1 MVPITRA
8 NPLGRT
14 SKQVRI
20 SRYVYIMQVR
30 TEARKVHDLFFDI
43 LKIAFPDTD
52 FREARNAL
60 SFSGPSSTSVSAL
73 SAKQAALGLSKR
85 NKSINNVEP
94 DNSTTHK
101 PMQRGSIPKSEDIRS
116 VRVPQKETRVGSGS
130 GSGSGSSREQY
141 RQDDSP
147 LHPGELVICKKKRK
161 DRDKSAVRS
170 RTGSSGPVSP
180 PSMGRNITSPVL
192 NSIPKDARLNT
203 SPVLNSIPKD
213 ARLSQQNRH
222 QQGWVNQPQP
232 PNGGVGSVGWAN
244 PVKRLRTDAG
254 KRRPSHL

>member
-1 MVPITRA
+1 
-8 NPLGRT
+8 
-14 SKQVRI
+14 
-20 SRYVYIMQVR
+20 
-30 TEARKVHDLFFDI
+30 
-43 LKIAFPDTD
+43 
-52 FREARNAL
+52 
-60 SFSGPSSTSVSAL
+60 
-73 SAKQAALGLSKR
+73 
-85 NKSINNVEP
+85 
-94 DNSTTHK
+94 
-101 PMQRGSIPKSEDIRS
+101 
-116 VRVPQKETRVGSGS
+116 VPQKETRVGSGS
-130 GSGSGSSREQY
+130 GSSREQY
-141 RQDDSP
+141 HQDDSP

-213 ARLSQQNRH
+213 ARLSQQNTH

-232 PNGGVGSVGWAN
+232 PNGGAGSVGWAN

>member
-60 SFSGPSSTSVSAL
+60 SFSGPSSTSVSAP

-101 PMQRGSIPKSEDIRS
+101 PMQRGSIPNSEDIRS

-130 GSGSGSSREQY
+130 GSSREQY
-141 RQDDSP
+141 HQDDSP

-213 ARLSQQNRH
+213 ARLSQQNTH

-232 PNGGVGSVGWAN
+232 QPPNGGAGSVGWAN